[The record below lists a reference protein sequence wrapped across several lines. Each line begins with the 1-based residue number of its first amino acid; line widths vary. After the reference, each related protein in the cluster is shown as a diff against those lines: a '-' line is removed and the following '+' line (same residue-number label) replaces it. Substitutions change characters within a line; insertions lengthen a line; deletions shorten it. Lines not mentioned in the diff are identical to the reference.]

1 MEIQLNGGS
10 IAQKVDWARNHLE
23 KNFAIKQIFEQDEL
37 LDVIGVTKGRGV
49 KGQELLIQNNNS
61 VKIGYVDI
69 TVLFSSNH
77 RIVPS

>member
-49 KGQELLIQNNNS
+49 KGQELLIENNNR
-61 VKIGYVDI
+61 V
-69 TVLFSSNH
+69 
-77 RIVPS
+77 